1 MILEEEVKQMADR
14 ILAGYET
21 INVTGVVKF
30 INGRRNQDENRRQSK
45 NN

>member
-1 MILEEEVKQMADR
+1 MTLEKEVKRMVNR

-21 INVTGVVKF
+21 INVTDVVKF